1 MSLNRPVKLQ
11 IKQVENKLD
20 KLYKG
25 LQSVDKK
32 YMKTFFKH
40 TETLNRSSQSP
51 EYFSASSQEEYF
63 TDDEATKRKLIQ
75 DAIRMAYTPK
85 PKPKPKY
92 ELLTKRRPNRRRQHL
107 DRPYTAHNNKPHFA
121 FKHRNNGGLKV
132 FSRH

>member
-63 TDDEATKRKLIQ
+63 SPNSPQVKRKRCILPQTKRVPKLLPWKSFTSRKQTPEKIVIDVPLRRSTRIRRATKR
-75 DAIRMAYTPK
+75 
-85 PKPKPKY
+85 
-92 ELLTKRRPNRRRQHL
+92 
-107 DRPYTAHNNKPHFA
+107 PYNNY
-121 FKHRNNGGLKV
+121 L
-132 FSRH
+132 